1 MTGALRTLAL
11 GLFAVGLVLA
21 LVGTGGFS
29 SAAADRD
36 VTVAT
41 AADDRAYVGYDSP
54 DEIVIEADGN
64 TANETDLN
72 ATNETDLNT
81 TNETDLNATNESDL
95 NATNETDVDRSE
107 TVTLVTLTNRFSVA
121 VDVTEV
127 DIEGKPDGLTVD
139 VRPPPSDV
147 SPGESGSESVVAAL
161 ECEGTFEDEPLSV
174 TIRVRGED
182 VEAVVFGDT
191 ARRTVSV
198 TCEAGP

>member
-81 TNETDLNATNESDL
+81 TNETD
-95 NATNETDVDRSE
+95 VDRSE

-127 DIEGKPDGLTVD
+127 DIEEKPDDLTVD
-139 VRPPPSDV
+139 VRSPPSGV
-147 SPGESGSESVVAAL
+147 SPGESGSESVAAAL
-161 ECEGTFEDEPLSV
+161 ECEGAFEDEPLSV

-191 ARRTVSV
+191 ARRTISV
-198 TCEAGP
+198 TCEAGS

>member
-64 TANETDLN
+64 TANET
-72 ATNETDLNT
+72 
-81 TNETDLNATNESDL
+81 DL

>member
-54 DEIVIEADGN
+54 DEIVIEADLN
-64 TANETDLN
+64 TTNDTDLN
-72 ATNETDLNT
+72 TTSETDLNT
-81 TNETDLNATNESDL
+81 TNQTDLNATND
-95 NATNETDVDRSE
+95 TDVTRSE
-107 TVTLVTLTNRFSVA
+107 TVTLVTVTNRFSVA

-127 DIEGKPDGLTVD
+127 DIGGKPDGLTVD

-161 ECEGTFEDEPLSV
+161 ECEGTFEDAPLSV